1 MTTLRQAPAS
11 ATPSATTT
19 GFAVLDLE
27 TTGLAPSRGARI
39 IEIGVVAV
47 GLDGTVVEQWE
58 TLVDP
63 GCGPG
68 PTHIHGVDAAMLSGA
83 PSFDEIVGDLARVL
97 AGRTLVAHNA
107 TFDVG
112 FLDAE
117 LDRSGFAGHA
127 PRCAR
132 CGSPD
137 VVVTLPANLA
147 AVPRGVWHRQPRRA
161 PCPRRRAGDGRVAGS
176 PRPLRRRGPGW
187 GFAPRRA
194 PCTKRTGALPARRLN
209 RRTARTTVNPTHPP
223 SPDPVADPPST
234 ERASTLLP
242 EAADGRAPLDE
253 LLTRRSIKSL
263 AEPGPTDQ
271 QLDTILLAR

>member
-1 MTTLRQAPAS
+1 MTTVRETSSP

-27 TTGLAPSRGARI
+27 TSGLAPSKGARI

-117 LDRSGFAGHA
+117 LERSGVRWSRTSLCTMRLARRRGHH
-127 PRCAR
+127 
-132 CGSPD
+132 
-137 VVVTLPANLA
+137 PANLA
-147 AVPRGVWHRQPRRA
+147 ACCAAYGIVNQGAHRALADALATAELLGFLA
-161 PCPRRRAGDGRVAGS
+161 PCGDEVPVGVLFPAGHPAPSGRVHF
-176 PRPLRRRGPGW
+176 R
-187 GFAPRRA
+187 
-194 PCTKRTGALPARRLN
+194 
-209 RRTARTTVNPTHPP
+209 
-223 SPDPVADPPST
+223 PVA
-234 ERASTLLP
+234 
-242 EAADGRAPLDE
+242 
-253 LLTRRSIKSL
+253 
-263 AEPGPTDQ
+263 
-271 QLDTILLAR
+271 